1 MHFRICPTKLMD
13 GVVVF
18 NLNESP
24 MIVVVAVEGEVELES
39 SRREEEGISS

>member
-1 MHFRICPTKLMD
+1 MNFRICPTKLID

-24 MIVVVAVEGEVELES
+24 MVVVVEGEGEEELE

>member
-1 MHFRICPTKLMD
+1 MNFRICPTKLID

-24 MIVVVAVEGEVELES
+24 MVVVVEGEEEELE

>member
-1 MHFRICPTKLMD
+1 MNFRICPTKLID

-18 NLNESP
+18 NLNESL
-24 MIVVVAVEGEVELES
+24 VVVVEGEEEELE